1 VNDWL
6 KRNLGLDTV
15 ALVLHL
21 AITGIVMGLA
31 DELSGDDAITLGVLG
46 ASLVSLAL
54 YRLVALRR
62 RGGTTGLSSGEMAA
76 FRFEEMEQ
84 RLAELEASQ
93 SRVAELEERLE
104 FTERLLAN
112 QPEERLLAP
121 DPQQRQVE
129 R

>member
-1 VNDWL
+1 MNDWI
-6 KRNLGLDTV
+6 KRNLGLDV
-15 ALVLHL
+15 VGLVLHL
-21 AITGIVMGLA
+21 AITGVAIGLA
-31 DELSGDDAITLGVLG
+31 DELSGDDAITLGVFG
-46 ASLVSLAL
+46 VSLVSLAL
-54 YRLVALRR
+54 YRWVALRR
-62 RGGTTGLSSGEMAA
+62 RGGSTGLSSGEMAA

-104 FTERLLAN
+104 FTERFLAN

-121 DPQQRQVE
+121 DRQQRPE